1 MTRKLFCSMFVMTL
15 AIGFVAA
22 DEFTATITKVDGD
35 TVTYQKYLAKKKGDT
50 EKKKDGDAVTIS
62 AKGAKVA
69 KGTFNKDDKKFVAGD
84 AIADGLKNEMFTKI
98 TEKGVG
104 ARITTEGEGTSAK
117 ITQILIVGKKGK
129 KGAN

>member
-1 MTRKLFCSMFVMTL
+1 MFVMTL

-22 DEFTATITKVDGD
+22 DEFTATITKVDGNK
-35 TVTYQKYLAKKKGDT
+35 VTYQKYLKVKKGE

-69 KGTFNKDDKKFVAGD
+69 KGNFDKDAKKLVAGD
-84 AIADGLKNEMFTKI
+84 AIEGGLKNEMFTKI
-98 TEKGVG
+98 TEKGVN
-104 ARITTEGEGTSAK
+104 ARITTEGEGTNAK
-117 ITQILIVGKKGK
+117 ITQILIGGKKGK